1 MPSMPTA
8 MSSSIL
14 KPVILILPVESGTTP
29 IVFLPASM
37 VCVSASA
44 LSMAVVHKADD
55 PVMLCRSVCA
65 RDCPECLG
73 ERFVA
78 RSVADDERPFRIVF
92 SGRSV
97 DRYFI
102 VCSVFDSYEGGK
114 CIVVLRLSVVL

>member
-55 PVMLCRSVCA
+55 PVMRKICSAVAFAHETVRNALASASWREALPMTSAHSV
-65 RDCPECLG
+65 
-73 ERFVA
+73 
-78 RSVADDERPFRIVF
+78 SF
-92 SGRSV
+92 SPAEALTV
-97 DRYFI
+97 I
-102 VCSVFDSYEGGK
+102 
-114 CIVVLRLSVVL
+114 L